1 MNDAPLVRHIVM
13 WSLHDPAD
21 APRFKAELDSCRGLV
36 PGMLRFEVAIGPAP
50 AGLEASADVL
60 LDSTFAS
67 AEALLAYQAHPHH
80 KAVGARI
87 GPMRRTRSVFDH
99 FTPPQETP

>member
-1 MNDAPLVRHIVM
+1 MNVGFTVRHIVM

-50 AGLEASADVL
+50 GGLEASADVL

-67 AEALLAYQAHPHH
+67 AEALLAYQTHPHH

-87 GPMRRTRSVFDH
+87 GPLRKTRSVFDYQS
-99 FTPPQETP
+99 PLKETP